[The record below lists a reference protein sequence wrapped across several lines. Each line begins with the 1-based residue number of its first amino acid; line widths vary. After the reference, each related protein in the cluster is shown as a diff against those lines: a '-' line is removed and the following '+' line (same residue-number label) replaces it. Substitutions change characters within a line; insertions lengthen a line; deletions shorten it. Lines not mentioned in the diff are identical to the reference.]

1 MKQRFRLFPLMM
13 SLLLLAGCAA
23 GGGQEKQTGEEL
35 ALARQKE
42 FAGMTACTGR
52 FALTADYGERAF
64 ECVVEATY
72 DQVTGGM
79 LTIVEPELVKGVTAR
94 FSAGETA
101 LMYNGFSLETGPLTD
116 EGIAPMEALPTLWRQ
131 IAQGYVAAVENG
143 KGTLTVT
150 YRPDGQ
156 TPGTGLEAVV
166 VFDAE
171 SRKPTT
177 GELFWDGSRVVA
189 VEVREFEIMMGET
202 QNGTDT
208 NEDVGGN

>member
-1 MKQRFRLFPLMM
+1 MGRRLKLVPLMM
-13 SLLLLAGCAA
+13 SLVLLAGCAA
-23 GGGQEKQTGEEL
+23 GESQEKQTGEEL
-35 ALARQKE
+35 ALALQKE
-42 FAGMTACTGR
+42 FGGMTACAGR

-64 ECVVEATY
+64 ACVMDATY
-72 DQVTGGM
+72 DQVTGGT
-79 LTIVEPELVKGVTAR
+79 LRLVEPEIVQGVTATVN
-94 FSAGETA
+94 AGGTA
-101 LMYNGFSLETGPLTD
+101 LSYDDFSLETGPLTD

-131 IAQGYVAAVENG
+131 IAQGYVAAVEKG

-166 VFDAE
+166 VFDTE

-189 VEVREFEIMMGET
+189 VEVREFEMMGE
-202 QNGTDT
+202 
-208 NEDVGGN
+208 EKRGG